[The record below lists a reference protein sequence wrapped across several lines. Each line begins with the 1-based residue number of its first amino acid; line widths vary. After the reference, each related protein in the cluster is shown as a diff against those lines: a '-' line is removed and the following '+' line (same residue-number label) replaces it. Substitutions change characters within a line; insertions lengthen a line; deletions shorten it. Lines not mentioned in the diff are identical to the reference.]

1 VEFHPVSNLFPM
13 MNPDEFKALVDDIRQ
28 NGQREDVWLHEGQII
43 DGRNRYKACTELG
56 ITPRTRTWHG
66 DGSLVQFVVS
76 LNLHRRHLS
85 ASQKAMVAVEILPML
100 EIEAKKRQGARTDLT
115 SVNSLTDVR
124 EPQRASEIAAEI
136 VGTNRQYVSD
146 AKRIAEQAPE
156 LKPLVLSG
164 ELNIPE
170 AKVIAALPPE
180 ERAEAINKPHVAN
193 NGGDNEWY
201 TPREYIEAARLTMG
215 SIDTDPASSET
226 ANAVVKA
233 TVFFSAQ
240 DDGLSKTWPGNVWM
254 NPPYAQPL
262 ITQFCDKLVA
272 EVESGQTN
280 QAIILVNNATETGWF
295 QRLASVSAAI
305 CFPKGR
311 IRFWA
316 PDKLS
321 APLQGQAVL
330 YIGKNPDTFKA
341 HFGGFGFVVMA

>member
-43 DGRNRYKACTELG
+43 DGRNRFKACTELG

-100 EIEAKKRQGARTDLT
+100 EIEAKKRQLSTLKQNATD
-115 SVNSLTDVR
+115 SQKID
-124 EPQRASEIAAEI
+124 QRFGKATEQAADI

-170 AKVIAALPPE
+170 AKVIAAL
-180 ERAEAINKPHVAN
+180 HSV
-193 NGGDNEWY
+193 
-201 TPREYIEAARLTMG
+201 
-215 SIDTDPASSET
+215 SSTDST
-226 ANAVVKA
+226 ANSCL
-233 TVFFSAQ
+233 T
-240 DDGLSKTWPGNVWM
+240 
-254 NPPYAQPL
+254 
-262 ITQFCDKLVA
+262 
-272 EVESGQTN
+272 
-280 QAIILVNNATETGWF
+280 
-295 QRLASVSAAI
+295 
-305 CFPKGR
+305 
-311 IRFWA
+311 
-316 PDKLS
+316 
-321 APLQGQAVL
+321 
-330 YIGKNPDTFKA
+330 
-341 HFGGFGFVVMA
+341 